1 VAGRRGAHR
10 AASEAG
16 RRLRAHDDADAA
28 LAGLVGA
35 SDGEL
40 TVGQLVGALA
50 QLLEVDEAALAAD
63 VLPRVRE
70 LVVTGFL
77 SLA

>member
-1 VAGRRGAHR
+1 MDEGTPATHLGRNDR
-10 AASEAG
+10 AALQ
-16 RRLRAHDDADAA
+16 RRTLR
-28 LAGLVGA
+28 V
-35 SDGEL
+35 L

-63 VLPRVRE
+63 LLPRVRE

-77 SLA
+77 GLA